1 MRTLEILQKGIWG
14 NGLGKFFNANQHQQ
28 PPRKYF
34 FNDISCFSVYLLD
47 TGTQWIRNTYP
58 GLLFCEGVSIQYDWN
73 LILNWVFQLLLKRF
87 FFCKRFNLEW
97 LISTRKGNT
106 FFHNYFANEKVKENL
121 RDWSE
126 TNICGQAVFVRIICW
141 CKRAAYAPHPPSTG
155 AMLSKRSWIVITL
168 LVRFNTA
175 IGGGR
180 EQKQELLNKGSRKR
194 ERWSSVSLKL

>member
-28 PPRKYF
+28 PPGKYF

-47 TGTQWIRNTYP
+47 TGTQWITNTYP

-87 FFCKRFNLEW
+87 FFFLQAFQPRVANINTKRKHL
-97 LISTRKGNT
+97 LA
-106 FFHNYFANEKVKENL
+106 YFAN
-121 RDWSE
+121 E
-126 TNICGQAVFVRIICW
+126 TNICGQAIFVRIICW

-155 AMLSKRSWIVITL
+155 TMLFKRSWIVITL

-175 IGGGR
+175 TGGGR

-194 ERWSSVSLKL
+194 ERWS